1 MAIDNIYMDSRL
13 SVYYMGTAF
22 AYLVIGSV
30 LFLVSLSNLLHLDF
44 SYIFILW
51 FFGFVMMMIFGLS
64 YMFAPGLSHAKYAD
78 YRVVRAELAILNVGI
93 LLFLAS
99 EIAGLKAAALAGA
112 VIIFAGILV
121 HVYNM
126 SYMFSKKGKV
136 QRQQP

>member
-1 MAIDNIYMDSRL
+1 MIHTSRNFTSFECSSRKISEYNSILADSEK
-13 SVYYMGTAF
+13 VYGIIVDETEYVKQHYGIKRRT
-22 AYLVIGSV
+22 VIE
-30 LFLVSLSNLLHLDF
+30 
-44 SYIFILW
+44 
-51 FFGFVMMMIFGLS
+51 S

-99 EIAGLKAAALAGA
+99 EIAGLKVAALAGA
-112 VIIFAGILV
+112 VIIFAGMLV

>member
-1 MAIDNIYMDSRL
+1 
-13 SVYYMGTAF
+13 MGTAF

-112 VIIFAGILV
+112 VIIFAGMLV

-126 SYMFSKKGKV
+126 SCMFSKKGKV
-136 QRQQP
+136 QHQ